1 MLSERFVNLV
11 DIDAVVVRVSRTDPV
26 AAIVAPW
33 FVHYPGYSVHVE
45 RETIVRAKLSP
56 DRGNSVNGTQD
67 APDGAHQY
75 ENIADLKG
83 MKETIAASYWVGFQE
98 VRFVGL
104 RSGSF

>member
-1 MLSERFVNLV
+1 MNRI
-11 DIDAVVVRVSRTDPV
+11 DIEAVMARVSRTDPV

-33 FVHYPGYSVHVE
+33 LVHYPGYSVHVE

-56 DRGNSVNGTQD
+56 DRGDSVNGPQD
-67 APDGAHQY
+67 APDSAHRY
-75 ENIADLKG
+75 KSIADLKG
-83 MKETIAASYWVGFQE
+83 VQEAIAPSDWVGFQE